1 MKTMHAMRIAT
12 RLILLISATVI
23 IVFAASVLVTMSRV
37 NTLSMNNARSI
48 AASAA
53 QYFGVT
59 AQARLGTAL
68 DEARALANVFESAA
82 NTDSMKLTRRKANMI
97 LRYFIEKNPQFTDVW
112 VVFEPDAFDKAD
124 VNFKGDDGT
133 DDTGRF
139 ISSWSRGADGKG
151 VLQASKDYEVPGA
164 GNYYVVPKTRKR
176 ESVTDPIT
184 VQRDGASLLIT
195 SLGVPMLDAKGELQ
209 GVLGVNLNLADLQ
222 AMVKAEKVG
231 GYRDAYAYIYSENG
245 TVAASGDQASV
256 GRKIE
261 ETTKDARLVDLV
273 RKGEAFAVESQSSM
287 LRGRQVVSVGY
298 PLSIGGTGQ
307 HWIANV
313 NIPWDELSAA
323 SRQLTIVQVLIAIV
337 ATALLVGAILVIG
350 RSIARPIGVGVSFA
364 RRIAEGDLTA
374 TIDVGKREDEIG
386 ELAGALNDMTRNLRD
401 MVRQVQDGS
410 AQLASSTEELSAN
423 AQQLAEGAQTQASTL
438 EETSASVEE
447 LTSSVEQVSEHAQSQ
462 SSTVTKATSSMD
474 DMLEKVSSVSG
485 TLEKVAESAGGSVQR
500 AEQGASSV
508 KQAIQAIKEISDS
521 SERIAGIVTV
531 ISEIADQTNLLAL
544 NASIEAA
551 RAGEHG
557 RGFAVVADEVS
568 KLAER
573 SAHSTKE
580 IEMLIQGTLRQVKQ
594 GVDLA
599 EASGRSMEEI
609 ISGAMK
615 ASEMVTNLQKSID
628 QQIGAIKEIAG
639 AVKNLHEMSRGIS
652 AATEEQ
658 STNSKQVSKA
668 IESVNEITQQAAS
681 SAEEMASSVEE
692 MAGMAQQLMGMV
704 ARFRLDKAAA
714 AVTSDAPAPL
724 PADSDRSPLALL

>member
-1 MKTMHAMRIAT
+1 MRIAT

-23 IVFAASVLVTMSRV
+23 VMFAATVLITMARV
-37 NTLSMNNARSI
+37 NTLSMNDAKSI

-59 AQARLGTAL
+59 AEAQLGTAL

-82 NTDSMKLTRRKANMI
+82 NIDSMKLTRRKANMI

-139 ISSWSRGADGKG
+139 ISSWSRSADGKG
-151 VLQASKDYEVPGA
+151 VLEASKDYEVQGPGD
-164 GNYYVVPKTRKR
+164 YYQIPKARKK
-176 ESVTDPIT
+176 ESVVDPLV
-184 VQRDGASLLIT
+184 VQHNGASIMIT
-195 SLGVPMLDAKGELQ
+195 SLGVPILNAQGEFQ
-209 GVLGVNLNLADLQ
+209 GALGVNLDLAGLQ
-222 AMVKAEKVG
+222 TMVKAEKIG
-231 GYRDAYAYIYSENG
+231 GYKDAYAHIYSANG
-245 TVAASGDQASV
+245 TVAASGNQAFV
-256 GRKIE
+256 GKKAEDTSADPRFV
-261 ETTKDARLVDLV
+261 ALV
-273 RKGEAFAVESQSSM
+273 RKGGGFAVETQSAT
-287 LRGRQVVSVGY
+287 LHGRTVVSVGY

-307 HWIANV
+307 QWIADV
-313 NIPWDELSAA
+313 NIPWDELTAA
-323 SRQLTIVQVLIAIV
+323 ARQLTIVQVVIAIG
-337 ATALLVGAILVIG
+337 AMALLVAAVLLIA
-350 RSIARPIGVGVSFA
+350 RSIARPLGVGVTFA

-374 TIDVGKREDEIG
+374 TLDVGDRGDEIG
-386 ELAGALNDMTRNLRD
+386 ELAGALNEMTRNLRD

-410 AQLASSTEELSAN
+410 AQLASSTEELSAS

-447 LTSSVEQVSEHAQSQ
+447 LASSVEQVSEHAQSQ
-462 SSTVTKATSSMD
+462 SSTVTQTTSSMEQ
-474 DMLEKVSSVSG
+474 MLEKVSSVSG
-485 TLEKVAESAGGSVQR
+485 TLEKVAENAGGSVHR

-508 KQAIQAIKEISDS
+508 KLAIGAIKEISES
-521 SERIAGIVTV
+521 SEKIAGIVTV

-551 RAGEHG
+551 RAGDHG

-580 IEMLIQGTLRQVKQ
+580 IEVLIQETLRQVKR

-599 EASGRSMEEI
+599 ETSGKSMEEI
-609 ISGAMK
+609 IGGAMN
-615 ASEMVTNLQKSID
+615 ASEMVTNLRTSIE
-628 QQIGAIKEIAG
+628 QQIGSIKEIAG
-639 AVKNLHEMSRGIS
+639 AVRNLHEMSRGIS

-658 STNSKQVSKA
+658 SANSKQVSKA

-704 ARFRLDKAAA
+704 ARFRLDNAGHGNGNGHKELSAKPFASLE
-714 AVTSDAPAPL
+714 AVP
-724 PADSDRSPLALL
+724 